1 MSVVSRALAL
11 ALTVALVAPSAA
23 AAASRAGDA
32 QAAKVLV
39 RKLSTEQFGTVLA
52 TRKLQALYY
61 WTPEKRSPGK
71 IFCTGACAVA
81 WPPLYV
87 KKGVKVPRKVKGYR
101 GTFGVIVRPDGR
113 RQLTYNRLPLYTY
126 AHEGPRQVLCDDV
139 DGWFVVRL

>member
-11 ALTVALVAPSAA
+11 VLTAALVAPAIAA
-23 AAASRAGDA
+23 AAPAAGEA

-39 RKLSTEQFGTVLA
+39 RKLGTEQFGTVLV
-52 TRKLQALYY
+52 TRKFQALYY
-61 WTPEKRSPGK
+61 WTPEKRNPGT
-71 IFCTGACAVA
+71 IVCTGACAEA

-87 KKGVKVPRKVKGYR
+87 PRGATVPRKVKGYK

-126 AHEGPRQVLCDDV
+126 AHEGPRQVLCNDV